1 MARPILPSIVPSL
14 ISMPVSPRHM
24 LVELILAGA
33 VMFAGLLLFSL
44 FATPFVLA
52 LPQIDLWSMMRVTL
66 SQILVGGVML
76 FWSASKSVS
85 RARPVYNTL
94 LQGAR
99 DSPLGPAPPLNA
111 VQAAFR
117 LPEQVTYRSVGCM
130 LLVPLLDMLDIV
142 DFSGLRGFARVAVG
156 LLCMTVNVAGT
167 LPAIVV
173 FRTII
178 WDWLGRLHPT
188 DVPLPANE
196 RLARRMAF
204 TVTLPVAVVG
214 VSGVVALASHL
225 FALRTRLIPQID
237 PGGMSTELDVTAGV
251 LSLLMILVAASLAY
265 AIAAKLG
272 GQLARD
278 LRMLSERIELVRRA
292 QTPSDSA
299 TLENLREVAH
309 TPAGSQLAGAL
320 SELARRFAEMSGK
333 ERKARIAMEQV
344 QRLRTRFLASMS
356 HDLRSPLN
364 SIVGFATLIE
374 SGAEGPVSPEQRES
388 ILMITRSARDL
399 LRLVTNI
406 LDSARLEAGRL
417 RLARSWRPAA
427 DVLTSALQEGRRL
440 IGDRPLQ
447 IEAELTPGLPEV
459 YIDQDRIVQA
469 VVGLFSHAIDAMR
482 EGGTIRLW
490 AGVAPG
496 PAGST
501 GPHLCIDVSDR
512 GQGIREADQAAL
524 FEAFREMQE
533 PSGKRI
539 GGLGLG
545 LSVARELI
553 RAHGGDITFE
563 SAPGV
568 GTTFRVAI
576 PLESQDPRARATRP
590 IPVAQPA
597 PNSPSSSES
606 GKKL

>member
-1 MARPILPSIVPSL
+1 MARPLLPSIVPSL
-14 ISMPVSPRHM
+14 GSPAIPPRHM
-24 LVELILAGA
+24 MIELSLAGA
-33 VMFAGLLLFSL
+33 VVFAALLLFLL

-52 LPQIDLWSMMRVTL
+52 LPQVDLWSMMRVTVP
-66 SQILVGGVML
+66 QVLVGGVML
-76 FWSASKSVS
+76 VWYARKSVQ
-85 RARPVYNTL
+85 RAKPVYNTL
-94 LQGAR
+94 ALGTR
-99 DSPLGPAPPLNA
+99 DMPFGLPPPLNA
-111 VQAAFR
+111 VQAAFG
-117 LPEQVTYRSVGCM
+117 LPEHVTYRSVGCM
-130 LLVPLLDMLDIV
+130 LLVPLVDMLDIF
-142 DFSGLRGFARVAVG
+142 DLSGLRGFTRISVG
-156 LLCMTVNVAGT
+156 LLSMTVTVTAT
-167 LPAIVV
+167 MPTIVV
-173 FRTII
+173 LRSII

-188 DVPLPANE
+188 DVPLPATE

-204 TVTLPVAVVG
+204 TVTLPVSAVG

-237 PGGMSTELDVTAGV
+237 PVGMSTELDVTAGA
-251 LSLLMILVAASLAY
+251 LSLLMILLTSSLAY
-265 AIAAKLG
+265 AVAARLG

-278 LRMLSERIELVRRA
+278 LRMLTERIELVRRA
-292 QTPSDSA
+292 ESESDTA
-299 TLENLREVAH
+299 TLEGIKEMAH
-309 TPAGSQLAGAL
+309 TPAGSKLAGAL

-388 ILMITRSARDL
+388 VVMITRSARDL

-417 RLARSWRPAA
+417 RLSRGWKPAGEVVMQA
-427 DVLTSALQEGRRL
+427 VQEGRRL

-447 IEAELTPGLPEV
+447 IETDIAASLPEV
-459 YIDQDRIVQA
+459 YVDQDRIVQA

-482 EGGTIRLW
+482 EGSIRLW
-490 AGVAPG
+490 AGIAPG

-563 SAPGV
+563 SAPGI
-568 GTTFRVAI
+568 GTTFHIAL
-576 PLESQDPRARATRP
+576 PLESQGRTPP
-590 IPVAQPA
+590 PPPVPVSA
-597 PNSPSSSES
+597 PSSPGASEPGS
-606 GKKL
+606 KL